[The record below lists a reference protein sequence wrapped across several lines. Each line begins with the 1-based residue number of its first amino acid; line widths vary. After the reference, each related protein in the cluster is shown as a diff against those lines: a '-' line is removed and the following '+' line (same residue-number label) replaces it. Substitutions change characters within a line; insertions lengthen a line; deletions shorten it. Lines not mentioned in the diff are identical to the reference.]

1 MKRIIT
7 VLCLISVIGLC
18 AEEDDFSFR
27 PGLPGWTKNNRT
39 VSFDPTVKISDPGS
53 LKLTGK
59 GSVSRKFQLEPD
71 AEYEVSVYIKAK
83 DVTGGKYKGVLLRLT
98 DGDKFYG
105 VSGDPKN
112 LPRQGSFDWT
122 KCTRTIKSS
131 AFSQNTITVMPALTC
146 DGTVWFDDLKIV
158 KKSKAVAPAPAKPV
172 QVQAAA
178 PDMFDFS
185 FKRGLPGWQ
194 KNNRTVSFDPNV
206 KISETGSLKL
216 TGQSSVSRRIRL
228 EPDAEY
234 EISVYIKAE
243 NVTGGKFRGVLL
255 RLTDGNK
262 YFAVTGDPK
271 NLPRQGSFDWTKC
284 TRTVKSSFFGK
295 SEITVM
301 PVLTCDGTAWFD
313 DLRIEKKKITPQGE
327 NVFRR
332 QYSKAVAQVGLIPEG
347 VFGFFDP
354 GQEVS
359 FRVLIESSA
368 KNLEYELTVKDESGR
383 EVCRIPRK
391 KLDKTFRIPGQ
402 KAGYYVVDADI
413 FADGK
418 KAYFI
423 QSAFAVNVPVKK
435 QDPFFQFSYGALP
448 EMIPGLKRIGGGSI
462 VLKNGVLQHPSV
474 LKIPPEELAERFVKA
489 QKPFLDDPD
498 FDLTIG
504 IGCSIQSGFRSEAE
518 FKAGWPLMSDPM
530 LKHLV
535 DYVKLVHKLTRNRVR
550 EWVIGCEIPSNA
562 TGGSKKTLCAT
573 WTEAMFN
580 LMVRARMV
588 SRILKAADPKIRII
602 VGGNNRQEFTNT
614 VERIVMGDLVNDFDE
629 YCIDAYTGNWNMILG
644 QHTIPELKLM
654 DFYKEA
660 SELSASL
667 GKGKVIRNDETG
679 YAINYGARFDRG
691 LAVEQ
696 AYLTARTIII
706 TRFAPVSRFELHKPA
721 DKQWFE
727 SSRQDNSICMTTC
740 WKPFRFGKGKNF
752 YHIPLPGGAVY
763 AAAAAE
769 LSYAKSLAEVKNGN
783 LYSYLFQKPDGS
795 VLVTLW
801 NIAEEQRF
809 VCDFPTDA
817 SAVNMY
823 GRTITVKNL
832 TVGKAPV
839 YITMKMPPAQ
849 AVELMKK
856 AVLNN
861 TPEFRCAAT
870 DEQVSILSYASE
882 TRVCSLQLPGQT
894 AIKVKLLPGKMNVVK
909 AKVTGSGK
917 LIAPDGREYAVLLEK
932 ADHYTIPR
940 IKSRPVFDG
949 SGKWLKGLPA
959 GLLKYPENIRPA
971 EALQP
976 ERRYFKT
983 SFNPEGHNIS
993 AQFWTAYDEENF
1005 YLAVKV
1011 DDPVHQQRQT
1021 AGNLWKDDSIQL
1033 VLSHEVAGSS
1043 LTAAGQKPRSDYNY
1057 GLALTPHGTMLVKYL
1072 GKDRGI
1078 KKYPARVTRT
1088 GNTTFYEVAIPW
1100 KAIGGK
1106 AKRFGFVVINNDWKT
1121 MAAAPYHLDFTE
1133 GICGGR
1139 DDTKLKVLK
1148 YAE

>member
-1 MKRIIT
+1 MKKII
-7 VLCLISVIGLC
+7 SFLC
-18 AEEDDFSFR
+18 AVSAVALWGADEDLSFK

-39 VSFDPTVKISDPGS
+39 VSFDPDVKVSAPGS
-53 LKLTGK
+53 LKLSGR
-59 GSVSRKFQLEPD
+59 GSVSRKIKLEPGMD
-71 AEYEVSVYIKAK
+71 YEVSVQIKAEN
-83 DVTGGKYKGVLLRLT
+83 VTGEKNRGVLLRLT
-98 DGDKFYG
+98 DGRNFYG
-105 VSGDPKN
+105 ISGDPKN
-112 LPRQGSFDWT
+112 LPRQGTFDWT
-122 KCTRTIKSS
+122 KCTRTIRSS
-131 AFSQNTITVMPALTC
+131 FFGRNEITVMPALTGE
-146 DGTVWFDDLKIV
+146 GTVWFDDVKIV
-158 KKSKAVAPAPAKPV
+158 KKGKSEKSAPAKAV
-172 QVQAAA
+172 QAAPAAA

-185 FKRGLPGWQ
+185 FGKGLPGWT
-194 KNNRTVSFDPNV
+194 KNNRAVSFDPTE
-206 KISETGSLKL
+206 KISGAGSLKL
-216 TGQSSVSRRIRL
+216 SGIGSVSRRIRL

-234 EISVYIKAE
+234 EVSVYIKAE

-271 NLPRQGSFDWTKC
+271 NLPRQGTFDWTKC

-295 SEITVM
+295 NEISVM
-301 PVLTCDGTAWFD
+301 PALTCEGTAWFD
-313 DLRIEKKKITPQGE
+313 DLRIEKKKIIPRGDD
-327 NVFRR
+327 VFRKR
-332 QYSKAVAQVGLIPEG
+332 YGKAVAQVGLIPEG

-359 FRVLIESSA
+359 FRVLAESSA
-368 KNLEYELTVKDESGR
+368 KNLEYTLTVKDEFGR
-383 EVCRIPRK
+383 EVFRTPRK

-402 KAGYYVVDADI
+402 KTGYYVVDADI

-418 KAYFI
+418 KAYFT

-435 QDPFFQFSYGALP
+435 LDPFFQFSYGALP

-462 VLKNGVLQHPSV
+462 VLKNASLQQPSMM
-474 LKIPPEELAERFVKA
+474 KISAEELAGRFLKS

-498 FDLTIG
+498 FELAICV
-504 IGCSIQSGFRSEAE
+504 GCSLSSSFRSAE
-518 FKAGWPLMSDPM
+518 EFTAGWPLMSDAM
-530 LKHLV
+530 LKHLL
-535 DYVKLVHKLTRNRVR
+535 DYVKLVHKSTRNRVR
-550 EWVIGCEIPSNA
+550 EWIVGCEIPSNA
-562 TGGSKKTLCAT
+562 VGGSRKTLCAT

-580 LMVRARMV
+580 MMVRARMI
-588 SRILKAADPKIRII
+588 SRALKAVDPKIKIV
-602 VGGNNRQEFTNT
+602 VGGNNRQEFTGT

-644 QHTIPELKLM
+644 QHSIPELRLM

-660 SELSASL
+660 SRLSESL

-706 TRFAPVSRFELHKPA
+706 TRYAPVSRFELHMPA
-721 DKQWFE
+721 YYRRT
-727 SSRQDNSICMTTC
+727 SMSDNAVCMTTV
-740 WKPFRFGKGKNF
+740 WKPMLFKNESGQ
-752 YHIPLPGGAVY
+752 IPLPGGAMY

-769 LSYAKSLAEVKNGN
+769 LSYAKALAEVKSGN
-783 LYSYLFQKPDGS
+783 IYSYLFQKPDGS
-795 VLVTLW
+795 VLITLW

-809 VCDFPTDA
+809 VCDFPADA
-817 SAVNMY
+817 FAVNMY
-823 GRTITVKNL
+823 GRAIPVKNPAI
-832 TVGKAPV
+832 GKAPV
-839 YITMKMPPAQ
+839 YITVKMPPTQ

-856 AVLNN
+856 AVLSN
-861 TPEFRCAAT
+861 TPEFRCRAT
-870 DEQVSILSYASE
+870 GERVYIRSYAAE
-882 TRVCSLQLPGQT
+882 TRVCRLRLPRQPE
-894 AIKVKLLPGKMNVVK
+894 IEVKLLPGKMNVIE
-909 AKVTGSGK
+909 AKVTGNGK
-917 LIAPDGREYAVLLEK
+917 LTAPDGREYEVVPEK
-932 ADHYTIPR
+932 VDYHTVPKIGT
-940 IKSRPVFDG
+940 KPVFDG
-949 SGKWLKGLPA
+949 SGKWLAKLPS

-993 AQFWTAYDEENF
+993 ARFWTAYDEDNF

-1021 AGNLWKDDSIQL
+1021 AGDLWKDDSVQF
-1033 VLSHEVAGSS
+1033 VLSHEGMDRS
-1043 LTAAGQKPRSDYNY
+1043 AAGGKPVSEYNF

-1072 GKDRGI
+1072 GKDRGL
-1078 KKYPARVTRT
+1078 KDYPAKVTRT
-1088 GNTTFYEVAIPW
+1088 GNTTFYEAAIPW

-1106 AKRFGFVVINNDWKT
+1106 AKRFGFVVTNNDWQT
-1121 MAAAPYHLDFTE
+1121 VASAPYHLDFTE
-1133 GICGGR
+1133 GICGGL